1 MRNYTMTLRTEA
13 PVFVGD
19 GGKIGKKEYIFM
31 SGERRVYVPDM
42 VKMYRYF
49 EERRL
54 MDDYQDYLLRDRRF
68 LPRGCGKRRILKPG
82 SSCGG
87 QPIRGQ
93 RGAVF
98 EGEGKK

>member
-54 MDDYQDYLLRDRRF
+54 MDDAPAVPAVDSLF
-68 LPRGCGKRRILKPG
+68 
-82 SSCGG
+82 
-87 QPIRGQ
+87 RGQ
-93 RGAVF
+93 RGR
-98 EGEGKK
+98 GI

>member
-42 VKMYRYF
+42 CSRT
-49 EERRL
+49 
-54 MDDYQDYLLRDRRF
+54 RF
-68 LPRGCGKRRILKPG
+68 LRISDNK
-82 SSCGG
+82 SENFS
-87 QPIRGQ
+87 RDS
-93 RGAVF
+93 R
-98 EGEGKK
+98 K